1 MNRKIIN
8 VIALCLMIVLT
19 FGIVYVG
26 AANTG
31 GAPVAENLAVTT
43 YRNVSVGGQL
53 KANDPDGDAL
63 SFEIT
68 TPPTKG
74 EIELK
79 DNGCFVYTPADGKR
93 GHDYFGYKATDSK
106 GNMSSEAT
114 VIINIAK
121 QKTSIAYSDMG
132 GSGAYCAAITLAE
145 NNIFVGENI
154 GGQYVFNPNAPVT
167 RGEFLTMCMKLNDSH
182 ILTGVVTTG
191 FADDN
196 SIPTYMKP
204 YVSTALLSGVINGYS
219 DGTSIAVFNGN
230 NTISYPE
237 AAVMLNK
244 TLNLTDV
251 SAAKYSGTVPTWAAQ
266 SCANLDACSISDY
279 SKEIQLTRA
288 DCAQLLYNAMPVLK
302 ERK

>member
-1 MNRKIIN
+1 MNRKTIN
-8 VIALCLMIVLT
+8 VVALCLLIVLT

-26 AANTG
+26 AAGTG
-31 GAPVAENLAVTT
+31 VNPIAENLVMTT

-53 KANDPDGDAL
+53 KANDPDGDVL

-93 GHDYFGYKATDSK
+93 GHDYFGYKAIDSK

-114 VIINIAK
+114 VIIKIEK
-121 QKTSIAYSDMG
+121 QKTNIAYSDMG
-132 GSGAYCAAITLAE
+132 GSGAYCAAIALAE
-145 NNIFVGENI
+145 NNIFIGENV
-154 GGQYVFNPNAPVT
+154 GGQYVFNPSASVT
-167 RGEFLTMCMKLNDSH
+167 RGEFLTMCMKLNNSE
-182 ILTGVVTTG
+182 ILTGVITTG
-191 FADDN
+191 FADDS

-219 DGTSIAVFNGN
+219 DGTSVAVFNGN
-230 NTISYPE
+230 NNISFPE

-244 TLNLTDV
+244 TLDLTNV
-251 SAAKYSGTVPTWAAQ
+251 STSGYTGTAPVWAAQ
-266 SCANLDACSISDY
+266 ACANLNACSISDY
-279 SKEIQLTRA
+279 SQEMQLTRA
-288 DCAQLLYNAMPVLK
+288 DCAQLLYSAMLVMK
-302 ERK
+302 DRK